1 MRTYIQTQQDKKRVD
16 DLTQE
21 WLDFCDRDHKIH
33 MTLGVVVA
41 VSYVVGM
48 AMALSYENILV
59 F

>member
-1 MRTYIQTQQDKKRVD
+1 MRTYIQIQQDKKRVD

-33 MTLGVVVA
+33 MALGVVVA
-41 VSYVVGM
+41 VGYVVGM

>member
-1 MRTYIQTQQDKKRVD
+1 MRTYIQIQQDKKRVD

-21 WLDFCDRDHKIH
+21 WLDFCDRDNKIH
-33 MTLGVVVA
+33 MALGVVIA
-41 VSYVVGM
+41 VGYVVGM